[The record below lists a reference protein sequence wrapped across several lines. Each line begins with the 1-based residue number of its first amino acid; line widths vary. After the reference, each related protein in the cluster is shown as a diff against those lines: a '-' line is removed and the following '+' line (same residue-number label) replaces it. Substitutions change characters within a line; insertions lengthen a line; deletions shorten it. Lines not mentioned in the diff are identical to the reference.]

1 MSKPNDEQLK
11 PTGDEAAQRGQDV
24 PQHKRLAQGDP
35 LSQNQ
40 QGRGVDQKNA

>member
-1 MSKPNDEQLK
+1 MNKPNDEQLK
-11 PTGDEAAQRGQDV
+11 PSGGETEQRGQDV

-35 LSQNQ
+35 LAQNQ